1 MTADPTA
8 DRRPVVDLTDEE
20 ARRALVLKWGTVPED
35 VLPAW
40 VAEMDYALDPVVQ
53 EAVLRAVRDGVT
65 SYPVFGAAGPLAEAY
80 AGFAARH
87 YGSLVD
93 PAWVHPVVDV
103 TAGARVAV
111 DVLSED
117 GPLVFLIPGYSP
129 QLDVAEVTGRAR
141 LDVVVDPDAERA
153 EVDLDQ
159 LDAHL
164 AAGARTLLL
173 TQPHNPWGRV
183 FTRPELE
190 GIRDVVV
197 RHGARVVCDE
207 IHAPLVLP
215 GAAHTS
221 YLDLEGTHDHA
232 VAIVAAS
239 KAFNTA
245 GLRCAQLLV
254 PDEQDRKRLASAPMA
269 RNDSWSP
276 LGVVAAEA
284 AYRDGDP
291 WLASLVERLSALR
304 DLLGSLLGD
313 HLPEVR
319 TRPLEATY
327 LVWLDA
333 RAYGHDDPAAI
344 ALERGRVKL
353 GPGHDY
359 APGLTG
365 HVRLNMATSPER
377 LTEIVRRLAAAWTSS
392 EDVPTRRSRGGTPKP
407 APRRARSQR
416 G

>member
-1 MTADPTA
+1 VS

-20 ARRALVLKWGTVPED
+20 ARRALVLKWGTVPAD
-35 VLPAW
+35 VIPAW
-40 VAEMDYALDPVVQ
+40 VAEMDYALDPVVR

-65 SYPVFGAAGPLAEAY
+65 GYPVYPASKGLAEAY

-87 YGSLVD
+87 YGSQVE
-93 PAWVHPVVDV
+93 PAWVQPVVDV
-103 TAGARVAV
+103 TAGVRLAV
-111 DVLSED
+111 DLLSDD
-117 GPLVFLIPGYSP
+117 GPLVFLVPGYAP
-129 QLDVAEVTGRAR
+129 QLDVAEMTGRKR
-141 LDVVVDPDAERA
+141 VDVVVDPDADRA

-159 LDAHL
+159 LDVLFAE
-164 AAGARTLLL
+164 GARTLLL

-183 FTRPELE
+183 FTRAELE
-190 GIRDVVV
+190 QVRDVVL

-232 VAIVAAS
+232 VAVVAAS

-254 PDEQDRKRLASAPMA
+254 PDAEARERLAAAPMS

-284 AYRDGDP
+284 AYVDGDP
-291 WLASLVERLSALR
+291 WLASLVERLDQLR
-304 DLLGSLLGD
+304 TLLGSLLTEQ
-313 HLPEVR
+313 LPQVR
-319 TRPLEATY
+319 MRPLEATY
-327 LVWLDA
+327 LAWLDV
-333 RAYGHDDPAAI
+333 RAHGHDDPAAV
-344 ALERGRVKL
+344 ALDRGRVKL

-365 HVRLNMATSPER
+365 HVRLNLATSPDR
-377 LTEIVRRLAAAWTSS
+377 LTEIVRRLGIAWT
-392 EDVPTRRSRGGTPKP
+392 
-407 APRRARSQR
+407 
-416 G
+416 